1 MNPLAYREIRSG
13 KDAAVL
19 LRIITDKDKYSFYYS
34 VKCSSR
40 QLLAGEIDG
49 RFLNTSTGGLVGS
62 VFGLYAT
69 TPGRP
74 PGGGKTHY
82 DWFEYKD
89 DDETLK

>member
-19 LRIITDKDKYSFYYS
+19 LRIITDKDKYSVYYS
-34 VKCSSR
+34 GKGFSW
-40 QLLAGEIDG
+40 QLLARGIDG
-49 RFLNTSTGGLVGS
+49 RFLSTSTGGFVGS
-62 VFGLYAT
+62 VFRLYAT
-69 TPGRP
+69 THVRP
-74 PGGGKTHY
+74 PSGGKTHY